1 MASLVQD
8 VSVAVPAGR
17 AWAALREVGQAH
29 KLFADVLVDGRSDGD
44 IRTVT
49 FAGGQ
54 VVTEQIVDVDEGR
67 MRVAYYVVEGGFSHH
82 SASMQIVPEGE
93 QRCRFVWISD
103 FLPNEASAMVEPLM
117 EAGAQ
122 ALKHNLEAAA

>member
-8 VSVAVPAGR
+8 VSVAVPASR

-29 KLFADVLVDGRSDGD
+29 KLFADVLIDGRSEGD
-44 IRTVT
+44 VRTVT

-67 MRVAYYVVEGGFSHH
+67 MRVA
-82 SASMQIVPEGE
+82 
-93 QRCRFVWISD
+93 
-103 FLPNEASAMVEPLM
+103 
-117 EAGAQ
+117 
-122 ALKHNLEAAA
+122 

>member
-8 VSVAVPAGR
+8 VSVAVPASR

-29 KLFADVLVDGRSDGD
+29 KLFADVLIDGRSEGD
-44 IRTVT
+44 VRTVT

-93 QRCRFVWISD
+93 GRCRFVWISD

-122 ALKHNLEAAA
+122 ALKRNLEAAA

>member
-8 VSVAVPAGR
+8 VSVAVPATR

-29 KLFADVLVDGRSDGD
+29 KLFSGVLVDGRSDGD
-44 IRTVT
+44 VRTVT

-54 VVTEQIVDVDEGR
+54 VVTEQIVAVDEAR
-67 MRVAYYVVEGGFSHH
+67 MRVAYQVVEGGFSHH
-82 SASMQIVPEGE
+82 SASMQIVPDGE
-93 QRCRFVWISD
+93 ERCRFVWISD
-103 FLPNEASAMVEPLM
+103 FLPNEAGGMVEPLM

-122 ALKHNLEAAA
+122 AMKRNLEAAA

>member
-8 VSVAVPAGR
+8 VAVAVPAKV
-17 AWAALREVGQAH
+17 AWAALREVGRAH
-29 KLFADVLVDGRSDGD
+29 KLFAGVLVDGRSDGD
-44 IRTVT
+44 VRTVT

-67 MRVAYYVVEGGFSHH
+67 MRVAYHVVEGGFSHH
-82 SASMQIVPEGE
+82 SASMQIVPDGE
-93 QRCRFVWISD
+93 ERCRFVWISD
-103 FLPNEASAMVEPLM
+103 FLPNEAGAMVEPLM

-122 ALKHNLEAAA
+122 ALKRNLEAAA